1 MNYKMTQNK
10 KFNKPNITDTYLY
23 SKSLITRSVK
33 LDITSI
39 GKNINETLLQKLK
52 DECEGKCV
60 VEGYIK
66 PKSCLIKS
74 YSSGLLKSNYV
85 IYEVMFECLTCFPV
99 EGMLIHCTAIN
110 ITKAGIRAEI
120 TTTEKPSPAIVF
132 ITRDHNYNIDEFSQI
147 KEGDV
152 FVARVIGQRFELNDK
167 FVSVIAK
174 LKTNTKGKGN
184 VQKPMPSIMNTKKKT
199 IVPKK
204 TDVLEKLVSVIPSK
218 PMTLEVVEKEN
229 VDEDEDEKKDE
240 DEEENEEE
248 ENEEENEE
256 EEDEDEQEEEEEDE
270 EGKKTSKL
278 KKDEED

>member
-1 MNYKMTQNK
+1 MNYKMNQNK
-10 KFNKPNITDTYLY
+10 KFIKQNITDTYLY

-33 LDITSI
+33 LNITSI
-39 GKNINETLLQKLK
+39 GKNINETLLQKLR
-52 DECEGKCV
+52 DECEGRCV

-74 YSSGLLKSNYV
+74 YSSGLLKSSYV
-85 IYEVMFECLTCFPV
+85 MYEVMFECLTCFPV
-99 EGMLIHCTAIN
+99 EGMLINCTAIN

-120 TTTEKPSPAIVF
+120 TTVEKPSPAIVF

-174 LKTNTKGKGN
+174 LKTKTKEHLHKIVPN
-184 VQKPMPSIMNTKKKT
+184 IINTKKKT
-199 IVPKK
+199 SVSPKK
-204 TDVLEKLVSVIPSK
+204 TYVLDKLVSVIPSK
-218 PMTLEVVEKEN
+218 PITLEIVEKEN
-229 VDEDEDEKKDE
+229 IDEDEEEKK

-248 ENEEENEE
+248 ENEEE
-256 EEDEDEQEEEEEDE
+256 EDEEDEQEDEEDEPEEDE